1 MNSRGVVSTMVIE
14 EVEEVLEQSLRPNS
28 LEQMIGREREKKG
41 IEMMINSAKIKS
53 KPLDHILFHGP
64 PGLGKTS
71 FAHVIAKEMGVGI
84 HITNGTVLDKTGD
97 LAAILSSLEPN
108 SILFIDEIHRLN
120 GRIEEMLYP
129 AMEDKVLDIIV
140 GKGPSAKSLRIDL
153 PDFTLIGATTKMS
166 SISSPLRDRF
176 GAHFRL
182 DFYSDEELG
191 RLIQQKAGILQVK
204 VEDKASL
211 KMARSSRMTA
221 RVAIRILKRAID
233 TAVVENV
240 NLITMDIVDS
250 TLELLGIDEN
260 GLDQTD
266 RKILHI
272 MYYNFDNKPVG
283 LKNLAMSLSEA
294 EETLEDVYEPYL
306 IKSGYIKRTPKGR
319 VLTSTGEKILLK

>member
-1 MNSRGVVSTMVIE
+1 MNRGVVSTMIIE
-14 EVEEVLEQSLRPNS
+14 EVEDVLEQSLRPS
-28 LEQMIGREREKKG
+28 DLSQMIGREREKKG
-41 IEMMINSAKIKS
+41 VEMMINSAKIKS
-53 KPLDHILFHGP
+53 KALDHILFHGP

-120 GRIEEMLYP
+120 GKIEEMLYP

-166 SISSPLRDRF
+166 AISSPLRDRF

-182 DFYSDEELG
+182 DFYSDEELSQ
-191 RLIQQKAGILQVK
+191 LIQQKAGILRVR
-204 VEDKASL
+204 VDHKASL
-211 KMARSSRMTA
+211 KMAQSSRMTA
-221 RVAIRILKRAID
+221 RVAIRILKRVID
-233 TAVVENV
+233 TATVSK
-240 NLITMDIVDS
+240 MDVIDESIVDR
-250 TLELLGIDEN
+250 TLDLLGIDSN

-266 RKILHI
+266 RKILEI

-319 VLTSTGEKILLK
+319 VLTSSGEKIIIKA

>member
-1 MNSRGVVSTMVIE
+1 MNRGVVSTMIIEEIE
-14 EVEEVLEQSLRPNS
+14 EVIEQSLRPNS
-28 LEQMIGREREKKG
+28 LAQMIGRDREKRSV
-41 IEMMINSAKIKS
+41 EMMINSAKIKNKS
-53 KPLDHILFHGP
+53 IDHILFHGP

-71 FAHVIAKEMGVGI
+71 FAHVIAKEMGVHI

-129 AMEDKVLDIIV
+129 AMEDKVIDIIV

-153 PDFTLIGATTKMS
+153 PDFTLIGATTKIA
-166 SISSPLRDRF
+166 SISAPLRDRF

-182 DFYSDEELG
+182 DFYSDDELAQ
-191 RLIQQKAGILQVK
+191 LIEQKAKILGVK
-204 VEDKASL
+204 VDKDAAFL
-211 KMARSSRMTA
+211 MARSARMTA
-221 RVAIRILKRAID
+221 RIAIRILKRAID
-233 TAVVENV
+233 ISV
-240 NLITMDIVDS
+240 VDS
-250 TLELLGIDEN
+250 SKMIDLSIVQRTLELLGIDDS

-266 RKILHI
+266 RKIIEI

-283 LKNLAMSLSEA
+283 LKNLAMSLSED
-294 EETLEDVYEPYL
+294 ESTIEDVYEPYL

-319 VLTSTGEKILLK
+319 VLTSNGEKLLIK